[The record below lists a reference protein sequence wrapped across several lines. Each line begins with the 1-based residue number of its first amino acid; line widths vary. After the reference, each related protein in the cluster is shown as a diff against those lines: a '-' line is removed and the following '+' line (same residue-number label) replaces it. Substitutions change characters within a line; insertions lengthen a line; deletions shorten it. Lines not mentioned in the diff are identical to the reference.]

1 MPSLSEVEKGRKDT
15 GRNVLPAGRNG
26 EAETSCKIATLKES
40 LLWMLWNLKDQ
51 SKKSARNMSYKKTC
65 MHWLQS
71 LNVSNQQREI
81 F

>member
-1 MPSLSEVEKGRKDT
+1 
-15 GRNVLPAGRNG
+15 
-26 EAETSCKIATLKES
+26 
-40 LLWMLWNLKDQ
+40 MLWNLKDQ

-81 F
+81 FWSEKVFLIVYLTPFSQTGYFFIDIVSLF